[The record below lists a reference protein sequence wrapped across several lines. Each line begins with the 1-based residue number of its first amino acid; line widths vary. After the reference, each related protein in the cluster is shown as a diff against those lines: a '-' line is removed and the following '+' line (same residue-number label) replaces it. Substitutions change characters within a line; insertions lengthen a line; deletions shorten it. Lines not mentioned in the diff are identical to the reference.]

1 MALSNKGKT
10 NKMIIEIAL
19 WVLLAIGGYFGYSEE
34 GVLGLVCGVLAT
46 FLIEALIVVPFYTL
60 FKINARVK
68 EMKELLEQM
77 NEKMNAKK

>member
-1 MALSNKGKT
+1 MALSSKGKT
-10 NKMIIEIAL
+10 NKMIIEITL
-19 WVLLAIGGYFGYSEE
+19 WVLIIIGGYFGYAED

-68 EMKELLEQM
+68 EMKEMIEQM
-77 NEKMNAKK
+77 NEKMNAK